1 MNRVYL
7 FFATIIISVS
17 IVSCTKD
24 SFTRFNQEIDSV
36 YENTEQAMIDFSVI
50 LSKAVYNEPELRS
63 FLKEEAL
70 KSFDRD
76 YDVFY
81 PWTKYSE
88 VRDGLTF
95 EDILKMYD
103 SNNHL
108 HMIEKTIPLL
118 NILVPD
124 WSWISTD
131 CFSVKTWNTEISEVG
146 VGYRSQK
153 TVNDIYANGELRIS
167 VPAGAFPDF
176 PVLIIKENERMKVNT
191 NSTKGTLSQYE
202 FVDPYFDASDKSTTK
217 GDGVVTEIFDYQYVD
232 TGDVVPVSSLSGRL
246 RTVYGET
253 NGIMNFP
260 QRDHIYYNMNA
271 QRDTGVV
278 DYDYHEK
285 IMKLRFTTPYV
296 SAIFDDPINSSS
308 TGNDCKLIDY
318 WLNKKNTDNKVNK
331 TWYTYEQLAL
341 MDWGEGAIELKF
353 DVYANSQKSSFSKTL
368 TFEDI
373 FFVKRVYQIREEN
386 WLGGTMYR
394 HYFVEQQDLQPK
406 WMNINIDLF
415 TWDLSEYPTSYQIV
429 IREYDKGNTR
439 EITQQKTFSYATN
452 FKVTANVSPEIVK
465 VGWEFGATN
474 TMNQTIT
481 YNESYNEEDDELTS
495 FWIQYADNFIL
506 SVDDTC
512 ATLRKYSLGDIEL
525 IIMPEK
531 I

>member
-153 TVNDIYANGELRIS
+153 TVNDIYANGELLVS

-176 PVLIIKENERMKVNT
+176 PVLIIKENERMKVSSNY
-191 NSTKGTLSQYE
+191 TKGLPSQYE
-202 FVDPYFDASDKSTTK
+202 FIDSYFDATLTTK
-217 GDGVVTEIFDYQYVD
+217 GDGVVTEIYDYQYIE
-232 TGDVVPVSSLSGRL
+232 TGDVVPTNSLRGRL
-246 RTVYGET
+246 GTVYGET
-253 NGIMNFP
+253 NNSNDIP
-260 QRDHIYYNMNA
+260 QRDFIYYNMNA

-278 DYDYHEK
+278 DYDYYERLLK
-285 IMKLRFTTPYV
+285 FRFTTPHV
-296 SAIFDDPINSSS
+296 SAIYDDPIGSSS
-308 TGNDCKLIDY
+308 TGNDCVLKDY
-318 WLNKKNTDNKVNK
+318 WLNKENTGNVNR

-341 MDWGEGAIELKF
+341 MDWGEGAIEIKF
-353 DVYANSQKSSFSKTL
+353 EIYAGDEKYQFPKTL
-368 TFEDI
+368 SFEDI

-386 WLGGTMYR
+386 WLGATMYR
-394 HYFVEQQDLQPK
+394 HYFVEKQDLQPK
-406 WMNINIDLF
+406 WVNINADLF
-415 TWDLSEYPTSYQIV
+415 TWNLSEYPTRYQIV
-429 IREYDKGNTR
+429 ISEYDKGNTKDR
-439 EITQQKTFSYATN
+439 TMQQTFTYATN
-452 FKVTANVSPEIVK
+452 FKATTDLGQEKVK
-465 VGWEFGATN
+465 VGWEFGGSNTTN
-474 TMNQTIT
+474 YTST
-481 YNESYNEEDDELTS
+481 YHESYSEESDELAS
-495 FWIQYADNFIL
+495 IWIHYADKFIL
-506 SVDDTC
+506 NQNETQ
-512 ATLRKYSLGDIEL
+512 ATLRKYSVGDLE
-525 IIMPEK
+525 IIIVPEK
-531 I
+531 L

>member
-1 MNRVYL
+1 MNKIYL
-7 FFATIIISVS
+7 YIATIIVNVAM
-17 IVSCTKD
+17 VSCVKD
-24 SFTRFNQEIDSV
+24 SFSGLCQDSDYV
-36 YENTEQAMIDFSVI
+36 YEDTEQAMIDFSVI

-81 PWTKYSE
+81 PWTKHSE

-103 SNNHL
+103 TDNSLHL
-108 HMIEKTIPLL
+108 IENKVPLL

-124 WSWISTD
+124 WSWISSD
-131 CFSVKTWNTEISEVG
+131 CFSVKTWNTEIKEVG
-146 VGYRSQK
+146 VGYRSQQP
-153 TVNDIYANGELRIS
+153 VNDIYANGELLVS

-176 PVLIIKENERMKVNT
+176 PVLIIKENERMKVSSNY
-191 NSTKGTLSQYE
+191 TKGLPSQYE
-202 FVDPYFDASDKSTTK
+202 FIDPYFDGSNKSTTK
-217 GDGVVTEIFDYQYVD
+217 GDGVVTEIYDYQY
-232 TGDVVPVSSLSGRL
+232 TEAGDVVPTNSLRGRL
-246 RTVYGET
+246 GTVYGET

-278 DYDYHEK
+278 DYDYLEK
-285 IMKLRFTTPYV
+285 IMKLRFTTPNI
-296 SAIFDDPINSSS
+296 SAIFDDPVNPGS
-308 TGNDCKLIDY
+308 TGNDCKLLDH
-318 WLNKKNTDNKVNK
+318 WLNKENTGNKVNK

-353 DVYANSQKSSFSKTL
+353 DVYANSQTSSYPKTL

-386 WLGGTMYR
+386 WLGATMYR
-394 HYFVEQQDLQPK
+394 HYFVEKKDLQPK
-406 WMNINIDLF
+406 WMNIDIDLF

-481 YNESYNEEDDELTS
+481 YNESYNEEDDELAS
-495 FWIQYADNFIL
+495 FWIQYADKFIL
-506 SVDDTC
+506 SVDDTY

-525 IIMPEK
+525 IIMPEM

>member
-1 MNRVYL
+1 MNKIYL
-7 FFATIIISVS
+7 YIATIIVNVAM
-17 IVSCTKD
+17 VSCVKD
-24 SFTRFNQEIDSV
+24 SFSGLCQDSDYV
-36 YENTEQAMIDFSVI
+36 YEDTEQAMIDFSVI

-81 PWTKYSE
+81 PWTKHSE

-103 SNNHL
+103 TDNSLHL
-108 HMIEKTIPLL
+108 IENKVPLL

-124 WSWISTD
+124 WSWTSSD
-131 CFSVKTWNTEISEVG
+131 CFRVKTWNTEIKEVG
-146 VGYRSQK
+146 VGYRSQQP
-153 TVNDIYANGELRIS
+153 VNDIYANGELLVS

-176 PVLIIKENERMKVNT
+176 PVLIIKENERMKVSSNY
-191 NSTKGTLSQYE
+191 TKGLPSQYE
-202 FVDPYFDASDKSTTK
+202 FIDPYFDGSNKSTTK
-217 GDGVVTEIFDYQYVD
+217 GDGVVTEIYDYQY
-232 TGDVVPVSSLSGRL
+232 TEAGDVVPTNSLRGRL
-246 RTVYGET
+246 GTVYGET

-278 DYDYHEK
+278 DYDYLEK
-285 IMKLRFTTPYV
+285 IMKLRFTTPNI
-296 SAIFDDPINSSS
+296 SAIFDDPVNPGS
-308 TGNDCKLIDY
+308 TGNDCKLLDH
-318 WLNKKNTDNKVNK
+318 WLNKENTGNKVNK

-353 DVYANSQKSSFSKTL
+353 DVYANSQTSSYPKTL

-386 WLGGTMYR
+386 WLGATMYR
-394 HYFVEQQDLQPK
+394 HYFVEKKDLQPK
-406 WMNINIDLF
+406 WMNIDIDLF

-481 YNESYNEEDDELTS
+481 YNESYIEEDDELAS
-495 FWIQYADNFIL
+495 FWIHYADKFIL
-506 SVDDTC
+506 GVNDNQV
-512 ATLRKYSLGDIEL
+512 TLRKYSIGDIEL
-525 IIMPEK
+525 IIMPEM